1 VTGWLVDL
9 VVGTLLPRL
18 ARIGLFLTIG
28 VYLANIALFAGVV
41 ERIAGVSALLT
52 DPANL
57 PREVGTAILATTAS
71 PAAGYGM
78 LAEYR
83 EAGLI
88 DDMATLVA
96 VTINTFFGFLQHIFT
111 FYVPVLI
118 PILGLEVG
126 VLYVSIR
133 AGIALGSTLLGVLAG
148 AVLLSGGSSASTAD
162 PDVDTPDRTRP
173 ETLRGIVRAAGAST
187 VETLRSILPRLVVV
201 YLVVAVLVTRYDL
214 TELTAVADPL
224 AGLVGL
230 PGAAVPVVAVFA
242 FDTTN
247 GAIVIA
253 PLIENG
259 TFTTTGAVATIL
271 IGGIVSVTVSTF
283 KRSIPFQYGI
293 WGASFG
299 SKVIIV
305 NTFVRVAFIAL
316 ALALLI
322 V

>member
-28 VYLANIALFAGVV
+28 VYLANVALYAGVV

-71 PAAGYGM
+71 PTAGYGM

-88 DDMATLVA
+88 DDVATLVA
-96 VTINTFFGFLQHIFT
+96 VTINTFFGFLQHILT

-126 VLYVSIR
+126 VLYVSLR

-162 PDVDTPDRTRP
+162 PEVDTPDRTRP
-173 ETLRGIVRAAGAST
+173 ETLRGIVQAAGAST

-224 AGLVGL
+224 AGVVGL
-230 PGAAVPVVAVFA
+230 PGAAVPVIAVFA

-259 TFTTTGAVATIL
+259 TFTTRGAVATML

-299 SKVIIV
+299 SKVIVV
-305 NTFVRVAFIAL
+305 NTTVRVAFIAL